1 MTVTDRGGRSDSQTV
16 HISVGTLEE
25 ARPQRPSIV
34 GLLLL
39 AGGVLV
45 LVSVA
50 GILFFMARA
59 RRT

>member
-1 MTVTDRGGRSDSQTV
+1 MTVTDRGGRSESQSVRIT
-16 HISVGTLEE
+16 VGTVEA
-25 ARPQRPSIV
+25 ARPQRPPIV

-45 LVSVA
+45 LGSVA

-59 RRT
+59 RRS